1 VTRFTVAWDV
11 GNGGKASKFSAS
23 LGSFVPTG
31 EEMWMPVPK
40 MIRCRFDETVA
51 AENYGSNLFWSNI
64 HKYELVT

>member
-23 LGSFVPTG
+23 LGSFG